1 MNRPRPWM
9 VAALAALVIVGT
21 LICLPTLYG
30 DDPSLTIARDDRV
43 ALASDDLRRIESLLT
58 ADGIEFLATT
68 TDGAAAVARFTDVEQ
83 QLKARELLAP
93 YLPGHTLALSFAP
106 RTPGWLAALGLKPV
120 SLGLDLRGGVQF
132 LYEVDV
138 AAATGPLLESHL
150 NELRDRLR
158 SADIRISAELTDDAI
173 VVGPVAADTTTAV
186 ERLLRDLQRDARGG
200 SGAAALAADTLAI
213 TTIEHAE
220 GAAWRVT
227 LTEAA
232 ALARQAAAVQQ
243 NVLTLRNRVNEL
255 GIAEPVVQQQGQNR
269 IVVELPGVQDPAEA
283 ARLLGV
289 AATLQFRLVD
299 TDPAIGRDGQLRSGV
314 RSTVYPDTN
323 GNAMALRNEVIVSG
337 DQLVDATPG
346 YVEGQPA
353 VFIRL
358 DAQAARRMLDT
369 TQHNRGRQMAVL
381 FITQKPELSIV
392 DGESVFVT
400 ETEQTIIS
408 APVIQGVFGSSFQV
422 TGLRPYEARELALL
436 LRSGSLAAPIAQVR
450 QSTIGPSLGQDNIQ
464 KGRTAILAGF
474 LAVVL
479 FMAGYYR
486 LFGMVA
492 NLALLTNV
500 ILLVALLALLPVSL
514 TLPGIAGIVLTMGM
528 AVDANVLIFERIRE
542 ELRAGRSALASITAG
557 YDKAFSSIADAN
569 VTTLIAALVLL
580 AFGTGPVK
588 GFAITLSLGIMTS
601 MFTAIIGTRVV
612 IGLICGRRRITRL
625 SIGKVAS
632 VT

>member
-1 MNRPRPWM
+1 MNRPSPWKL
-9 VAALAALVIVGT
+9 AALAAIVIVST
-21 LICLPTLYG
+21 VICLPTLFG

-43 ALASDDLRRIESLLT
+43 AMAADDLRRIESLLIA
-58 ADGIEFLATT
+58 ADIDFLTTT
-68 TDGAAAVARFTDVEQ
+68 TDGGSAVARFADVEQ
-83 QLKARELLAP
+83 QLQAREMLAP
-93 YLPGHTLALSFAP
+93 YLPDHTLALSFAP
-106 RTPGWLAALGLKPV
+106 RTPQWLAALGLKPV
-120 SLGLDLRGGVQF
+120 ALGLDLRGGVQF

-138 AAATGPLLESHL
+138 AAAARPLLESQF

-158 SADIRISAELTDDAI
+158 QAELRVVAELTDDAI
-173 VVGPVAADTTTAV
+173 VIGPVNADSTMAV
-186 ERLLRDLQRDARGG
+186 ERLLRELQRDARGA
-200 SGAAALAADTLAI
+200 SGTAGAAADTLVMSSD
-213 TTIEHAE
+213 EHTD
-220 GAAWRVT
+220 GAAWRIT

-232 ALARQAAAVQQ
+232 ALARQTAAVQQ

-255 GIAEPVVQQQGQNR
+255 GIAEPVVQQQGQSR
-269 IVVELPGVQDPAEA
+269 IVVELPGVQDPAQA

-299 TDPAIGRDGQLRSGV
+299 TDPATGRDGQLRSGV
-314 RSTVYPDTN
+314 RSTVYQDRD

-353 VFIRL
+353 VFVRL
-358 DAQAARRMLDT
+358 DSQGARRMLDT
-369 TQHNRGRQMAVL
+369 TQRNVGRQMAVL
-381 FITQKPELSIV
+381 FITQKPELHIV

-408 APVIQGVFGSSFQV
+408 APVIQGVFGSNFQV
-422 TGLRPYEARELALL
+422 TGLRPYEARDLALL
-436 LRSGSLAAPIAQVR
+436 LRSGSLAAPIALIR

-464 KGRTAILAGF
+464 KGRTAIIAGF
-474 LAVVL
+474 IAVVL

-486 LFGMVA
+486 LFGMIA

-542 ELRAGRSALASITAG
+542 ELRAGASALSSIKAG

-569 VTTLIAALVLL
+569 VTTLMAALVLL

-601 MFTAIIGTRVV
+601 MFTAIIGTRAVV
-612 IGLICGRRRITRL
+612 GLIYARRRNTRL
-625 SIGKVAS
+625 SIGKVTS
-632 VT
+632 GS